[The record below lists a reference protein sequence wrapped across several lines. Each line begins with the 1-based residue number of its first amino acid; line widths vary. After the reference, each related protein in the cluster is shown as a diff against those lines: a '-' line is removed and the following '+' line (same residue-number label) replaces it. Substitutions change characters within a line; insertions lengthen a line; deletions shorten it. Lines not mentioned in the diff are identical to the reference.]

1 MPVSKRPRGPAP
13 GSPVR
18 GSKSG
23 RPIMALLDLLGRRP
37 TLRLLWELRGG
48 EPLTFRALAAAAE
61 TNPGSLNRRLAE
73 LREVGVLAAGP
84 EGYALTGE
92 GRALLSALGPLW
104 EWAVAWASR
113 VNVRRS
119 SEEPTA
125 DP

>member
-1 MPVSKRPRGPAP
+1 MR
-13 GSPVR
+13 
-18 GSKSG
+18 
-23 RPIMALLDLLGRRP
+23 I
-37 TLRLLWELRGG
+37 LWELRD

-73 LREVGVLAAGP
+73 LREAGVLAVGP